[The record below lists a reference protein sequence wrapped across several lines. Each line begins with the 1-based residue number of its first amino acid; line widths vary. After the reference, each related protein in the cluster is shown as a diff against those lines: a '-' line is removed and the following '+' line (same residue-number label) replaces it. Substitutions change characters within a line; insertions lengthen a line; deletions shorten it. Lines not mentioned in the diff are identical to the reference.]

1 MVVTIAVSS
10 CLQRKG
16 SGVQKIKQQWE
27 SESMSSLHED
37 AEALPSLQG
46 AMPGR
51 DVRVSLGTKSHANR
65 LTGCAGKA
73 PSELTEE
80 SLHTRAQAHPEH
92 RTCCC
97 TKLLG
102 TFSSASAPQ
111 PPAFLTC
118 VLCWHCFYLHLQITF
133 RAQWPFRAKLDFWI
147 SKFLSNTE
155 PFHKFIAD
163 Y

>member
-1 MVVTIAVSS
+1 MVPTIAVLS

-16 SGVQKIKQQWE
+16 SRVQKIKQQWE
-27 SESMSSLHED
+27 SESMSSLHRD
-37 AEALPSLQG
+37 PEALPSLQS

-51 DVRVSLGTKSHANR
+51 DVRVSLGTKSHANM
-65 LTGCAGKA
+65 LTGSAGKA

-80 SLHTRAQAHPEH
+80 SLHTRAQASPKH

-97 TKLLG
+97 TKLLE

-111 PPAFLTC
+111 PPAFLTWA
-118 VLCWHCFYLHLQITF
+118 LCWPCFNYIYKSYL
-133 RAQWPFRAKLDFWI
+133 AFRAKLDFWI
-147 SKFLSNTE
+147 SDYLSNTE